1 MEGFFFANVIIKMIN
16 KLAKDF
22 LLLGYRSRD
31 ERI

>member
-1 MEGFFFANVIIKMIN
+1 MEGFFLLMIGIKMIN
-16 KLAKDF
+16 KQAKDF

>member
-1 MEGFFFANVIIKMIN
+1 MEGFFLLMIGIKMIN